1 MTHRGGIFDGARLF
15 VTGSWM
21 RIATKRERD
30 MATGSPIEWQIY
42 EEHQGEMIHTQTVRK
57 LPNQ

>member
-1 MTHRGGIFDGARLF
+1 MTHRGGIFDGARLY

-21 RIATKRERD
+21 RIATRRERN
-30 MATGSPIEWQIY
+30 MASGAPIEWQIY
-42 EEHQGEMIHTQTVRK
+42 EEHEGEMIHTHTVRK